1 MNLSQLN
8 IIDNTMKPISLPKRL
23 PSSSRGGLIIHS
35 ALKDRPTM
43 VPLGPKDS
51 ANHVSKSSQT
61 KSLSLNAPPTPLP
74 PQQQKPALAD
84 KVPMVYS
91 PPPSFYQNTSN
102 PPQQQQNQ
110 PIQKPS
116 PDSFSFSKSQM
127 VAGFFEDQEE
137 EDSLTML
144 PAKASQFSW
153 AREDYSSS
161 QRTIE
166 TWSFVLSLRART
178 YLLDAKW
185 SYPGG
190 MTDGKKSV
198 RSRALGIWLRERL
211 LSLGPTF
218 IKVGQLFSTRSDLL
232 APEFTEEL
240 SKLQDRVPA
249 FETTVALQIIERELG
264 GPVDQLFAEF
274 DPSPL
279 AAASL
284 GQVHRARLFTGEQ
297 VVVKIQR
304 PGLKRLFDIDLDNLR
319 DIANFLDKGEEAER
333 VGSDFVGIYNECARI
348 LMEEI
353 DYINEGKNAD
363 RFRRNF
369 ATIPW
374 VKVPKVYWNLS
385 SPAILTLEYLPGI
398 KITKSGKINNSN
410 SSGVVKSGL
419 DGSAIAKRATEAYL
433 LQILRYGFFHAD
445 PHPGNIAVD
454 PITGSLIFYDF
465 GMMGEIVPATRGL
478 LADLARGIANK
489 DANVVLQCLVELGIL
504 VPTGDRT
511 SLKNALTFFLDNINK
526 QVERNETVATIG
538 EDLFSIALDSPFRFP
553 AAFTFVLRAF
563 ATLEGIGKSLDPK
576 FSFGTVAAPYASE
589 LLQLGDASQQQQFA
603 LEQLSSQA
611 TQFGTAAAAM
621 PLRVEKMEST
631 LTQLESG
638 DIRLRVRVLEAERS
652 ARRAG
657 VMQLVTLNTVACVGL
672 LNVGTQLCL
681 NDKSTLGGA
690 VLLLSSVFAGSMIL
704 GMRRVKRLDGFEND
718 IKGRTRATKSTSG
731 EKK

>member
-1 MNLSQLN
+1 
-8 IIDNTMKPISLPKRL
+8 MKPVSLPKRL
-23 PSSSRGGLIIHS
+23 PSSNRGGLVIQS

-43 VPLGPKDS
+43 VPLSPEDS
-51 ANHVSKSSQT
+51 ANNVSKSSQT
-61 KSLSLNAPPTPLP
+61 KSLSISAAPTE
-74 PQQQKPALAD
+74 QQPALAD
-84 KVPMVYS
+84 KVPMVYR
-91 PPPSFYQNTSN
+91 PPPSFYQKTST
-102 PPQQQQNQ
+102 PPQQQQKQ
-110 PIQKPS
+110 QQKPS
-116 PDSFSFSKSQM
+116 LDSFSFGKSQM
-127 VAGFFEDQEE
+127 VAGFFEDQEDE
-137 EDSLTML
+137 EDSLTVL
-144 PAKASQFSW
+144 PARASQFSW
-153 AREDYSSS
+153 AREDYSKS

-190 MTDGKKSV
+190 MTDSK
-198 RSRALGIWLRERL
+198 RSSRARALGIWLRERL

-264 GPVDQLFAEF
+264 GSVDQLFAEF

-284 GQVHRARLFTGEQ
+284 GQVHRARLFTGEE

-304 PGLKRLFDIDLDNLR
+304 PGLKRLFDIDLDNLN

-369 ATIPW
+369 ATTPW
-374 VKVPKVYWNLS
+374 VKVPKVCWNLS
-385 SPAILTLEYLPGI
+385 SPAVLTLEYLPGI
-398 KITKSGKINNSN
+398 KITNAGKIENNSG
-410 SSGVVKSGL
+410 SVVVKGGGL

-454 PITGSLIFYDF
+454 PTTGSLIFYDF

-489 DANVVLQCLVELGIL
+489 DANVVLQCLVELGII

-511 SLKNALTFFLDNINK
+511 SLKNALNFFLDNINK

-657 VMQLVTLNTVACVGL
+657 IMQLVTLNTVACVGL

-681 NDKSTLGGA
+681 ADKSTLGGV
-690 VLLLSSVFAGSMIL
+690 VLVLSSVFAGSVIL

-718 IKGRTRATKSTSG
+718 IKGRTRTATSGG
-731 EKK
+731 EKKK